1 MSQTDI
7 AHGFGVINRFF
18 AYGVPAIDVI
28 QFDTEIQG
36 PPLTLK
42 RAQRQVVV
50 YGRGGTNFTPVIDF
64 LDAHRDYDGAIIF
77 TDGHAPV
84 PRVPQ
89 NRRTRVLW
97 LFNTEATYRA
107 MHPALRAIGRA
118 AFLREV

>member
-1 MSQTDI
+1 MALSSRSIKKLLHDHFRGNRPMQVETT
-7 AHGFGVINRFF
+7 AREAMQVI
-18 AYGVPAIDVI
+18 VS
-28 QFDTEIQG
+28 
-36 PPLTLK
+36 
-42 RAQRQVVV
+42 
-50 YGRGGTNFTPVIDF
+50 GRGGTNFTPVIDF

-77 TDGHAPV
+77 TDGHAPI
-84 PRVPQ
+84 PRMPQ